1 MVNQRHLFDIERL
14 EAWIEEERIKI
25 NNAYNNIH
33 QECAKNT
40 ADSCGYLVDLLTSA
54 TAALAV
60 IERLEAWIEEERSK

>member
-1 MVNQRHLFDIERL
+1 MVTKQHLLDIEEL

-33 QECAKNT
+33 QECAKDT
-40 ADSCGYLVDLLTSA
+40 ADNSGYLVDLLTSA
-54 TAALAV
+54 TAAMAV

>member
-1 MVNQRHLFDIERL
+1 MVTKQHLFDIEGL
-14 EAWIEEERIKI
+14 EAWIEGERIKI

-54 TAALAV
+54 TAAMAV